1 VSFHQFL
8 RHSSVIRSMIFRL
21 ANHGYIPRDG
31 KNLYTSLVIAGA
43 ESKSDG
49 FTILLSEYELIFATY
64 LSAEAFNLTP
74 DLLRL
79 AAHLAILGSPSDDTF
94 TLYDLAT

>member
-1 VSFHQFL
+1 MLS
-8 RHSSVIRSMIFRL
+8 
-21 ANHGYIPRDG
+21 
-31 KNLYTSLVIAGA
+31 
-43 ESKSDG
+43 
-49 FTILLSEYELIFATY
+49 SEYELIFPY

>member
-1 VSFHQFL
+1 
-8 RHSSVIRSMIFRL
+8 M
-21 ANHGYIPRDG
+21 
-31 KNLYTSLVIAGA
+31 
-43 ESKSDG
+43 
-49 FTILLSEYELIFATY
+49 LSGDYELIFSTY

-94 TLYDLAT
+94 TLQDLAT